1 MEENI
6 LEPRF
11 LDIKLVWNQDMIS
24 DIVRI
29 LNYYITLPLDKEKI
43 YMVIKDKK
51 ANFSY
56 HKRYVS

>member
-6 LEPRF
+6 SEPRF
-11 LDIKLVWNQDMIS
+11 LDIKLMWNQDIIS
-24 DIVRI
+24 DIVHI
-29 LNYYITLPLDKEKI
+29 LNYYIILPFDQEKI

-56 HKRYVS
+56 HKRYVN